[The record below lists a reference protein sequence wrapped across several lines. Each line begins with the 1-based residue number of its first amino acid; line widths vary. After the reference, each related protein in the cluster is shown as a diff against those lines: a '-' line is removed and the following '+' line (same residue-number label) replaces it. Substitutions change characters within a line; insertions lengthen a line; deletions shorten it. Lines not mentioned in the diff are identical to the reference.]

1 MAAQAQAAESGETGE
16 ITGTAE
22 ARGITETKMAGTA
35 ETRENAELR
44 ITTGTEEA
52 RIMTAETRMETREP
66 EESRTIT
73 AAAARECLSALRN
86 RRAVLTV
93 SNRSKKIPE
102 RGIIKRFLKRELI
115 KSRVKRK

>member
-1 MAAQAQAAESGETGE
+1 MTGETREPETEELRIPTAVRRKAREIGSGEIQITATGETVAAQAAESGETGE

-52 RIMTAETRMETREP
+52 RITTAETRMETREP

-73 AAAARECLSALRN
+73 AAAARE
-86 RRAVLTV
+86 
-93 SNRSKKIPE
+93 
-102 RGIIKRFLKRELI
+102 
-115 KSRVKRK
+115 